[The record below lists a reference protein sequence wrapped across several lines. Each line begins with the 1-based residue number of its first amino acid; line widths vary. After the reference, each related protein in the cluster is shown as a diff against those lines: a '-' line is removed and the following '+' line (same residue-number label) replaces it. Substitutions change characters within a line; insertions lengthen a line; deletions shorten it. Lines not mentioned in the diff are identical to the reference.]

1 MSKDYYQYVKDFT
14 ATGQLFEY
22 TEITNSA
29 GITYKEFIN
38 APKTLKD
45 YFELGYLHPET
56 DWLVFNDE
64 RYTFKQIH
72 DQAKKTANALLSS
85 GIVKGDR
92 VAVCMANNP
101 EYMSIYM
108 GCMLAGL
115 VFVPLNS
122 WWVPNEIIYGW
133 LCRC

>member
-38 APKTLKD
+38 APKTLD

-64 RYTFKQIH
+64 IPKQI
-72 DQAKKTANALLSS
+72 QIKQKNC
-85 GIVKGDR
+85 K
-92 VAVCMANNP
+92 C
-101 EYMSIYM
+101 
-108 GCMLAGL
+108 
-115 VFVPLNS
+115 PLK
-122 WWVPNEIIYGW
+122 
-133 LCRC
+133 